1 MLSIKDLEKKRLERA
16 SRNHEL
22 YRTFFIDI
30 ITKIKS
36 RDILGHRNIVHRI
49 PTLVIGFPLYDVN
62 HAVQYVIYKL
72 NKGGFFVFPWKD
84 NYLYIDWSMGS
95 PLEDCKDGKYRKS
108 HRDNREKEQKT
119 KNEPVTNDD
128 IDEMIRKINQ
138 H

>member
-1 MLSIKDLEKKRLERA
+1 MLSIKDLENKRLERA

-84 NYLYIDWSMGS
+84 NYLYIDWSMGT
-95 PLEDCKDGKYRKS
+95 PREDRKDCKDHKDRKDGKEHNSK
-108 HRDNREKEQKT
+108 K
-119 KNEPVTNDD
+119 EPVTNDD